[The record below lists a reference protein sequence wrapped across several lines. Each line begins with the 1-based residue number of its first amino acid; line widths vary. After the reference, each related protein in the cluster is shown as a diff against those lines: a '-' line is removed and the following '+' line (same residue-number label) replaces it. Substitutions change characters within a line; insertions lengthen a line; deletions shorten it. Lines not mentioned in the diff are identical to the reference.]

1 MAFIISRFDG
11 DLTEARQHPG
21 ELQQGLPALHQR
33 EVGQPDLL
41 DELELD
47 KLRHA
52 VGLAHPEHASDDV
65 LRAVAELPEVVQQL
79 ECFVYIISDL
89 KQWSNMSLI
98 RIGLGSSQ
106 TCMRYLN
113 RNRILLFHVSTLKT
127 FSDLTKLNPS
137 NVD

>member
-21 ELQQGLPALHQR
+21 ELQQGLRALHQR

-52 VGLAHPEHASDDV
+52 VGLAHPEHAIDDV

-98 RIGLGSSQ
+98 RIGLGLSQ
-106 TCMRYLN
+106 T
-113 RNRILLFHVSTLKT
+113 
-127 FSDLTKLNPS
+127 
-137 NVD
+137 